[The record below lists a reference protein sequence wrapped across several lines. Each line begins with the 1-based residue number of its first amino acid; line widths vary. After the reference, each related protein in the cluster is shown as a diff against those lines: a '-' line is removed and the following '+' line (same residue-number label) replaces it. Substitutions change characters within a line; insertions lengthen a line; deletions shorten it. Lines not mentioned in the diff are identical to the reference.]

1 MNLDIRLP
9 IGGLFTLLGLL
20 LVGYG
25 LMSDASVYARSLGEN
40 VNLSWGVVVLAFGLL
55 FLWLGRKGAS
65 TVRLAADDAE
75 GRETEAREHA
85 LGLEREDG
93 PRRPHGH

>member
-20 LVGYG
+20 LAGYG
-25 LMSDASVYARSLGEN
+25 LVSDRAIYERSLGQ
-40 VNLSWGVVVLAFGLL
+40 NLNLTWGLVVLAFGLVFL
-55 FLWLGRKGAS
+55 FLGRRGGSAP
-65 TVRLAADDAE
+65 RLAADDPE
-75 GRETEAREHA
+75 GRATEEREHA

-93 PRRPHGH
+93 PPRGS

>member
-1 MNLDIRLP
+1 MNLDIRMP

-25 LMSDASVYARSLGEN
+25 LMSDASVYQRSLGLN
-40 VNLSWGVVVLAFGLL
+40 INLSWGLAVLAFGAIFL
-55 FLWLGRKGAS
+55 FLGRRGSSGVHPAS
-65 TVRLAADDAE
+65 EEPE
-75 GRETEAREHA
+75 GRATEEREHA

-93 PRRPHGH
+93 PAPPRGH

>member
-1 MNLDIRLP
+1 MNLDIRMP

-25 LMSDASVYARSLGEN
+25 LMSDASVYQRSLGLN
-40 VNLSWGVVVLAFGLL
+40 INLSWGLAVLAFGAIFL
-55 FLWLGRKGAS
+55 FLGRRGSSGVHLAS
-65 TVRLAADDAE
+65 EEPE
-75 GRETEAREHA
+75 GRATEEREHA

-93 PRRPHGH
+93 PAPPRGH

>member
-9 IGGLFTLLGLL
+9 IGGLFFLLGLL
-20 LVGYG
+20 LTGYG
-25 LMSDASVYARSLGEN
+25 LMADDAIYARSLGIN
-40 VNLSWGVVVLAFGLL
+40 VNLTWGLVVLAFGAL
-55 FLWLGRKGAS
+55 FLWMGRRGAS
-65 TVRLAADDAE
+65 GVHLAADEPE

-93 PRRPHGH
+93 PPRGH